1 MRIILLLALLTLSGT
16 ATAQHF
22 EAAPADQSLGDVN
35 RKSIGCLG
43 CHERTDAMSMHD
55 NPAVKLGCTD
65 CHGGDASVI
74 PPRGLARMELE
85 YQQLRDRAHV
95 LPRFPEEWGYPKSA
109 KPQRSYTLLN
119 KESPAF
125 IRFVNPGDYRVAKQ
139 ACGACHLSIIAAAQR
154 SLMATGAMFFGFGG
168 LLLARN

>member
-1 MRIILLLALLTLSGT
+1 MTLLKHLLWLALILTPTLAGSAPPAVPEHPAVAEHPGIPE
-16 ATAQHF
+16 HF
-22 EAAPADQSLGDVN
+22 EAAPADQSLADVN

-139 ACGACHLSIIAAAQR
+139 ACG
-154 SLMATGAMFFGFGG
+154 
-168 LLLARN
+168 